1 MFRQIYNKIL
11 SHPIIV
17 LAIVQ
22 LLFTL
27 LVFNKI
33 IFEPNTY
40 MFTNIYDG
48 LKNYFTF
55 TQFIAQDSSD
65 LGPWHFTQM
74 NYPFGEYV
82 FFTDNTPLLALPLK
96 WINTYLFSI
105 EAHSVAIHN
114 YFFLFNIWLTPI
126 LFFKLIHPY
135 ANNRWILPIFL
146 AIAFAWIN
154 PQILKLSYGVYN
166 LSLSIVLL
174 LLLLIMRRTHQF
186 WSVNKPR
193 EFIKIT
199 SSIVA
204 LTFILGF
211 AHIYYLPLIA
221 LPISVFVFSLFLLEG
236 LGSKNYKWKSLFA
249 YIGAAL
255 LGGLGF
261 YVLVQVVDQNAA
273 LRNPTAQGFNWSEWK
288 FVPEAILTPYAFNDL
303 FPLIRSCKSPSE
315 ITSESS
321 GFWGNFTWAVLFLCF
336 LYVLFQ
342 RVKGNLSFKSLFERI
357 QKNTFFS
364 SLLITML
371 FSYAAAS
378 GTYIKLCIIPLGF
391 DNIISPFYFLYEHID
406 LITQFRCLG
415 RFSWMGFWIVSL
427 LSCILFF
434 KLLVGLEVKNRI
446 MGFIAGLC
454 LIFILGLDTFNA
466 MVYQSK
472 VHQVNV
478 FEESLLEERFKV
490 LKERTDFTAYQ
501 AIFTIPTV
509 QVGSENY
516 DITIDDQEGW
526 TNFWMQLSAYSKLPL
541 FNCKMS
547 RTAEN
552 QAKAQVDLLLEQ
564 RVPDLILDEL
574 NELSVLV
581 VYSPEYEENF
591 NLKVLDYAR
600 PAAEKGSQI
609 IKAFQM
615 DTILVENNIYYLSWD
630 INNQN

>member
-17 LAIVQ
+17 LAILQ
-22 LLFTL
+22 LLIVL
-27 LVFNKI
+27 VVFNHVI
-33 IFEPNTY
+33 LEPNTY
-40 MFTNIYDG
+40 MFMNTYDG

-55 TQFIAQDSSD
+55 TQFIVQDPSAYS
-65 LGPWHFTQM
+65 PWHFTQM

-82 FFTDNTPLLALPLK
+82 FFTDNTPLLAMPLK

-114 YFFLFNIWLTPI
+114 YFFLLNIWLTPI

-135 ANNRWILPIFL
+135 ANKRVFLALLL
-146 AIAFAWIN
+146 AIAFSWIN

-174 LLLLIMRRTHQF
+174 ILLLLMRKIYNYWLEPKQKDFITIM
-186 WSVNKPR
+186 V
-193 EFIKIT
+193 
-199 SSIVA
+199 SIFA
-204 LTFILGF
+204 LIVISAF
-211 AHIYYLPLIA
+211 AHIYYIPLIA
-221 LPISVFVFSLFLLEG
+221 LPLGVFVMSVFLQEG
-236 LGSKNYKWKSLFA
+236 IRTKNYQWKPVIGFVLTALIGGISFYLLTQ
-249 YIGAAL
+249 YI
-255 LGGLGF
+255 
-261 YVLVQVVDQNAA
+261 DQYAA
-273 LRNPTAQGFNWSEWK
+273 LRNSTAQGFNWSEWK
-288 FVPEAILTPYAFNDL
+288 FIPEAILTPYTFNDL

-315 ITSESS
+315 INNESS

-357 QKNTFFS
+357 RKNTFIS
-364 SLLITML
+364 SLLFTVL

-378 GTYIKLCIIPLGF
+378 GTYIKLCIIPLSF

-415 RFSWMGFWIVSL
+415 RFSWMGFWMVSL
-427 LSCILFF
+427 MACILFF
-434 KLLVGLEVKNRI
+434 KLLVGLEVKNRTLR
-446 MGFIAGLC
+446 FIAGLC
-454 LIFILGLDTFNA
+454 LIFILGWDTFNA

-478 FEESLLEERFKV
+478 FEESLLDEEFKV
-490 LKERTDFTAYQ
+490 LNELADFTAYQ
-501 AIFTIPTV
+501 AIYTIPAV

-516 DITIDDQEGW
+516 DITIDDQDGW
-526 TNFWMQLSAYSKLPL
+526 TRFWMQLSAYSKLPL

-552 QAKAQVDLLLEQ
+552 QARAQVDLLLEK

-574 NELSVLV
+574 NELPVLV

>member
-17 LAIVQ
+17 LAILQ
-22 LLFTL
+22 LLIV
-27 LVFNKI
+27 LVVFSHVI
-33 IFEPNTY
+33 LEPNAY
-40 MFTNIYDG
+40 MFTNTYDG

-55 TQFIAQDSSD
+55 TQFIAQDSSA

-82 FFTDNTPLLALPLK
+82 FFTDNTPLLAMPLK

-114 YFFLFNIWLTPI
+114 YFFLLNIWLTPI
-126 LFFKLIHPY
+126 LFFKLIYPY
-135 ANNRWILPIFL
+135 ANKRAILAILL
-146 AIAFAWIN
+146 AIAFSWIN

-166 LSLSIVLL
+166 LSLSILLLILL
-174 LLLLIMRRTHQF
+174 LLLRKIYIYWLEPKQKDFITITASIFALIVI
-186 WSVNKPR
+186 S
-193 EFIKIT
+193 
-199 SSIVA
+199 A
-204 LTFILGF
+204 F
-211 AHIYYLPLIA
+211 AHIYYIPLIA
-221 LPISVFVFSLFLLEG
+221 LPLGVFVMSVFLQEG
-236 LGSKNYKWKSLFA
+236 IRTKNYQWKPVIGFVLTALIGGISFYLLTQ
-249 YIGAAL
+249 YI
-255 LGGLGF
+255 
-261 YVLVQVVDQNAA
+261 DQYAA
-273 LRNPTAQGFNWSEWK
+273 LRNSTAQGFNWSEWK
-288 FVPEAILTPYAFNDL
+288 FVPEAILTPYTFNDL

-315 ITSESS
+315 ISNESS

-357 QKNTFFS
+357 RKNTFIS
-364 SLLITML
+364 SLLFTVL

-378 GTYIKLCIIPLGF
+378 GTYIKLCIIPLSF

-415 RFSWMGFWIVSL
+415 RFSWMGFWMVSL
-427 LSCILFF
+427 MACILFF
-434 KLLVGLEVKNRI
+434 KLLAGLEVKNRTLR
-446 MGFIAGLC
+446 FIAGLC
-454 LIFILGLDTFNA
+454 LIFILGWDTFNA

-478 FEESLLEERFKV
+478 FEESLLEEKFKV
-490 LKERTDFTAYQ
+490 LNELADFTAYQ
-501 AIFTIPTV
+501 AIYTIPAV

-516 DITIDDQEGW
+516 DITIDDQDGW
-526 TNFWMQLSAYSKLPL
+526 TRFWMQLSAYSKLPL

-552 QAKAQVDLLLEQ
+552 QARAQVDLLLEK

-574 NELSVLV
+574 NELPVLV

>member
-1 MFRQIYNKIL
+1 MVRQIYNKIL

-17 LAIVQ
+17 LAILQ
-22 LLFTL
+22 LLIV
-27 LVFNKI
+27 LVVFSHVI
-33 IFEPNTY
+33 LEPNDY

-55 TQFIAQDSSD
+55 TQFIAQDPSA

-82 FFTDNTPLLALPLK
+82 FFTDNTPLLAMPLK

-114 YFFLFNIWLTPI
+114 YFFLLNIWLTPI
-126 LFFKLIHPY
+126 LFFKLIYPY
-135 ANNRWILPIFL
+135 ANKRVILAILL
-146 AIAFAWIN
+146 AIAFSWIN
-154 PQILKLSYGVYN
+154 PQILKLAYGVYN
-166 LSLSIVLL
+166 LSLGIVLL
-174 LLLLIMRRTHQF
+174 FLLLIMRRIHQF
-186 WSVNKPR
+186 WTVNKQK
-193 EFIKIT
+193 ELIKIA

-204 LTFILGF
+204 LTFLLGF
-211 AHIYYLPLIA
+211 AHIYYLPVIA
-221 LPISVFVFSLFLLEG
+221 LPIGIFVFSLFLLEG
-236 LGSKNYKWKSLFA
+236 VRSKNYRWKSLFA
-249 YIGAAL
+249 YIGAVL

-273 LRNPTAQGFNWSEWK
+273 LRSSTAQGFNWSEWK
-288 FVPEAILTPYAFNDL
+288 FVPEAILTPYTFNDL
-303 FPLIRSCKSPSE
+303 FPLIRSCKSPNE
-315 ITSESS
+315 ISNESS
-321 GFWGNFTWAVLFLCF
+321 GFWGNFTWGVLFLCF
-336 LYVLFQ
+336 FYVLFQ

-357 QKNTFFS
+357 RNNAFILA
-364 SLLITML
+364 LLITML

-378 GTYIKLCIIPLGF
+378 GTYIKLCIIPLSF
-391 DNIISPFYFLYEHID
+391 DNIISPFYFFYEHID

-427 LSCILFF
+427 MACILFF
-434 KLLVGLEVKNRI
+434 KLLFALEGKNRVLGFIVGL
-446 MGFIAGLC
+446 F

-466 MVYQSK
+466 LVYQSK

-478 FEESLLEERFKV
+478 FEESLVEEKFKALNELV
-490 LKERTDFTAYQ
+490 DFTAYQ
-501 AIFTIPTV
+501 AIYTIPAV

-516 DITIDDQEGW
+516 DITIDGQDGW
-526 TNFWMQLSAYSKLPL
+526 TRFWMQLSAYSKLPL

-547 RTAEN
+547 RTAQN

-581 VYSPEYEENF
+581 VYSPENEENF

-630 INNQN
+630 IKNQN